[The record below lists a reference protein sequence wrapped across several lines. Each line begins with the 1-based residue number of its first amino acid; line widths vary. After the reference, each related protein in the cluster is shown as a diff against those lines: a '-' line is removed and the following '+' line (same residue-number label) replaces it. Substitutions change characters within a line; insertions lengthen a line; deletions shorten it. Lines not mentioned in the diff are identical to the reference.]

1 MDSNQNELLVSINRK
16 LSIIIQLEAYKLVSG
31 MTITE
36 GAPILK
42 RLGFDSSEIASV
54 FDTTAGT
61 VKVRLSEAKKK
72 TNK

>member
-1 MDSNQNELLVSINRK
+1 MEAKQDEILASINRK
-16 LSIIIQLEAYKLVSG
+16 LSILIYLEAYRLVG
-31 MTITE
+31 QMTITE

-42 RLGFDSSEIASV
+42 RLGLDSSEIASV

-72 TNK
+72 PTK